1 MTVKSITIGV
11 GRTYNIGNFESFR
24 IDGAVE
30 IELDGDLQPREAWAL
45 GFGIL
50 RQQMRATFKEFKPVK
65 ARHVEEKFKEL
76 QAAKGTDVARALIT
90 KLGYQKLAQILA
102 DEEGW
107 QTAYEEA
114 REALRGVE

>member
-1 MTVKSITIGV
+1 MKVKTISIGV

-30 IELDGDLQPREAWAL
+30 IEIEDNMDHRDAWSL
-45 GFGIL
+45 GFGML

-76 QAAKGTDVARALIT
+76 QAAKGTDVARALIQ

-107 QTAYEEA
+107 QQAYEEA
-114 REALRGVE
+114 REALR